1 VVPEPVIEK
10 NKGAV
15 SASFSNTWARN
26 GNLLIT
32 IGSKSFLATIK
43 YLKKY
48 LNVSFFLLKKLV
60 DLLNLFL
67 NNENMFLVE
76 APKGGKINR
85 NVIFL
90 KSSVWISSLLVLS
103 PVPVTQVGT
112 GFKKKLTSE
121 PIS

>member
-1 VVPEPVIEK
+1 MPEPVIEK